1 MERLERQYKRVA
13 MKWWLRVE
21 GGRKKG
27 GWGRLVAVA
36 ESRET
41 SLVLM
46 LEHCRVAS
54 TFKALEATKR
64 REGSRD
70 GAMDEK

>member
-1 MERLERQYKRVA
+1 M
-13 MKWWLRVE
+13 
-21 GGRKKG
+21 
-27 GWGRLVAVA
+27 A

-54 TFKALEATKR
+54 TFKALKATKR